1 MPVDFASS
9 RRGEGSRS
17 MAQVGVRY
25 REDISDRW
33 ITWAKQLGIVFGGSA
48 VIAVC
53 ARLVLPLPFTPVPLT
68 LANFGVLLV
77 GLVLGSKRGFAAA
90 ALYLAW
96 GAMGLPVFSPS
107 GIGGVAQLFGPTG
120 GYLLAYPVVAF
131 VAGWL
136 SERGNPSLT
145 RNIVAAIAA
154 EVVLF
159 ASGIAWLQVMT
170 GSWQRAL
177 AFGFAPFL
185 SAEVLKVMVAAAA
198 ARKLQHSI

>member
-1 MPVDFASS
+1 MAETEV
-9 RRGEGSRS
+9 RS
-17 MAQVGVRY
+17 QAHP
-25 REDISDRW
+25 SDRW
-33 ITWAKQLGIVFGGSA
+33 TTAAKQIAIVIGGSA

-77 GLVLGSKRGFAAA
+77 GLALGSKRGFASACV
-90 ALYLAW
+90 YLAW

-107 GIGGVAQLFGPTG
+107 GVGGLAQLSGPTG

-131 VAGWL
+131 VAGL
-136 SERGNPSLT
+136 ISERGTASFA
-145 RNIVAAIAA
+145 RNFIAAVAAEIL
-154 EVVLF
+154 LF
-159 ASGIAWLQVMT
+159 AAGISWLHIMT

-177 AFGFAPFL
+177 AFGLAPFL
-185 SAEVLKVMVAAAA
+185 FAEIIKVMLAAAS

>member
-1 MPVDFASS
+1 
-9 RRGEGSRS
+9 
-17 MAQVGVRY
+17 MAQTEIRTQPGVG
-25 REDISDRW
+25 EQWPSL
-33 ITWAKQLGIVFGGSA
+33 AKQTAIVIGASA

-77 GLVLGSKRGFAAA
+77 GLALGSKRGCAAA

-96 GAMGLPVFSPS
+96 GAMGLPVFSPA
-107 GIGGVAQLFGPTG
+107 GVGGVAQLLGPTG

-136 SERGNPSLT
+136 SERGTTSFG
-145 RNIVAAIAA
+145 RNVAAGIVA

-159 ASGIAWLQVMT
+159 ASGICWLAVMT
-170 GSWQRAL
+170 GSWQRAV
-177 AFGFAPFL
+177 AFGLAPFFF
-185 SAEVLKVMVAAAA
+185 AEVMKVMVASAV
-198 ARKLQHSI
+198 ARRLQRTI